1 MRSQD
6 SDWATD
12 WKIGVRIPAV
22 AIISSLLEIVK
33 TSSEMHPT
41 AFPVGNGASGVILTT
56 HLI

>member
-12 WKIGVRIPAV
+12 WKIGFRIPAE

-33 TSSEMHPT
+33 TSSETHPT
-41 AFPVGNGASGVILTT
+41 AFPTRNGDSGVILTT